1 MNRKGFVLGLALLLA
16 AGRALA
22 VGSLAD
28 VTIYDRASG
37 GILPVHESEGR
48 WYVAGKTGREYEVRI
63 RNNTGG
69 DLLAVVSVD
78 GVNVV
83 TGETAATSQGG
94 YVVGAWQ
101 LLNIQG
107 WRKSM
112 NKVAS
117 FYFTDHGNAYATLT
131 GRPDDVGVIGVAVFK
146 RKVEQPMEQDGPV
159 YREAPFKD
167 KESSSRQER
176 YDGESKAE
184 APRSSSNA
192 GAGSAADAAA
202 RSGAF
207 TPAPEARP
215 LEKRIGTGH
224 GRGQTSHVRYVSF
237 DRESESPNEVIALN
251 YDTRAN
257 LIARGIIR
265 EQLREANPFP
275 ARFVP
280 DPPRRW

>member
-1 MNRKGFVLGLALLLA
+1 MKRIGVVLGLSLLLA

-22 VGSLAD
+22 VGSLTD
-28 VTIYDRASG
+28 VTIYDRTTG
-37 GILPVHESEGR
+37 GVLPVYQSDGR

-83 TGETAATSQGG
+83 SGETAATSQGG

-101 LLNIQG
+101 ALNIQG
-107 WRKSM
+107 WRKSTSR
-112 NKVAS
+112 VAA
-117 FYFTDHGNAYATLT
+117 FYFTDHGDAYATRT

-146 RKVEQPMEQDGPV
+146 RKIEPPVEQDSPV
-159 YREAPFKD
+159 YREAPYKD
-167 KESSSRQER
+167 SQRRQER
-176 YDGESKAE
+176 YDGAPKAE
-184 APRSSSNA
+184 APQPSTNAAA
-192 GAGSAADAAA
+192 GAAADSAGSPPSPAA
-202 RSGAF
+202 
-207 TPAPEARP
+207 PAPEARTM
-215 LEKRIGTGH
+215 EKRIGTGH

-237 DRESESPNEVIALN
+237 EREADSPNEVIALN

-257 LIARGIIR
+257 LVARGIIR
-265 EQLREANPFP
+265 EQPREANPFP